1 MMLFINCLFWLKN
14 WRFSPNSRKG
24 LLYPYFQW
32 DKQFSLTANARKH
45 FFLHFLFLVK
55 NWIKTVLLTVS
66 NVYLTERIYYT
77 IGKGKGTRIF
87 RVNLIWRF
95 IALLKGPPAT
105 HVNLKTGVK
114 RKQNTC
120 VSRGSKCSCFGK
132 FGVFFFL
139 VTPVVR
145 FASLPYYWRYIR
157 SSLTLACELTSQIQ
171 SFIYDYFR

>member
-55 NWIKTVLLTVS
+55 NWIKTVLFIVS

-77 IGKGKGTRIF
+77 IGKDKGTRIF

-95 IALLKGPPAT
+95 SALLKSPPAT

-132 FGVFFFL
+132 FGVFFSCNTRCKIRL
-139 VTPVVR
+139 
-145 FASLPYYWRYIR
+145 FALLLTIYSVKFNISLWTNVSNTKFHIW
-157 SSLTLACELTSQIQ
+157 L
-171 SFIYDYFR
+171 F